1 MLKNNKVNLVIA
13 LVAAICLWAYVL
25 GDDNSSYSDTIRNIP
40 INYIN
45 AQALADSGLVV
56 LENPTETVN
65 ITYTSQRTV
74 KNKVT
79 EKDFK
84 ITADL
89 EGLKEGENTVKLT
102 VEKPE
107 NVEVKSISS
116 QKVKVVV
123 DRLTEEEKP
132 VNVVITNQ
140 TSDDSEPYIVQ
151 VSNDKVKVKGAET
164 LVKSVVALNATLD
177 ASKVGNSLKSLSL
190 ELVPVDSRGNKVENL
205 TPEYD
210 NISVTTIMHN
220 KKTVRL
226 NVPVTGNQSTYIDR
240 DISLPKTITIKG
252 TDENLS
258 RVDSISCKPVDIS
271 DIFEDTTIDLEPLLP
286 EGIEVATDSQHLQAK
301 ITVTGVATKTFDFTE
316 NDIVR
321 TGVDEDSVITLENV
335 KVKVRIS
342 GKAEVVEQISE
353 DDFRLYANVEGLT
366 AGAHMVDLKC
376 VCENKGL
383 EIEYNPSEIKVIIE

>member
-316 NDIVR
+316 NDIVL

-353 DDFRLYANVEGLT
+353 DDFRLYANVEGLA

>member
-116 QKVKVVV
+116 QKVKDVV

-316 NDIVR
+316 NDIGR

-376 VCENKGL
+376 VCEKKGL

>member
-316 NDIVR
+316 NDIVL

-366 AGAHMVDLKC
+366 AGGHMVDLKC

>member
-1 MLKNNKVNLVIA
+1 M
-13 LVAAICLWAYVL
+13 
-25 GDDNSSYSDTIRNIP
+25 
-40 INYIN
+40 
-45 AQALADSGLVV
+45 
-56 LENPTETVN
+56 
-65 ITYTSQRTV
+65 
-74 KNKVT
+74 
-79 EKDFK
+79 
-84 ITADL
+84 
-89 EGLKEGENTVKLT
+89 
-102 VEKPE
+102 
-107 NVEVKSISS
+107 
-116 QKVKVVV
+116 
-123 DRLTEEEKP
+123 
-132 VNVVITNQ
+132 
-140 TSDDSEPYIVQ
+140 
-151 VSNDKVKVKGAET
+151 
-164 LVKSVVALNATLD
+164 
-177 ASKVGNSLKSLSL
+177 
-190 ELVPVDSRGNKVENL
+190 
-205 TPEYD
+205 
-210 NISVTTIMHN
+210 
-220 KKTVRL
+220 
-226 NVPVTGNQSTYIDR
+226 
-240 DISLPKTITIKG
+240 TIKG

-316 NDIVR
+316 NDIVL